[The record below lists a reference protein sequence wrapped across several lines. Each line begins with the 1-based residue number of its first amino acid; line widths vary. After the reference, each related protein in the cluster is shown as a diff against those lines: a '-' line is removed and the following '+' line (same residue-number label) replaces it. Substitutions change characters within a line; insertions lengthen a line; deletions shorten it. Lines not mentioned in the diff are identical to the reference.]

1 MAKTAYGKTPGLL
14 PIFWEF
20 LLIGATSF
28 GGGIIAYEKI
38 LLTEKRRWVSD
49 DAFNAMLAIS
59 QTLPGL
65 NAVNLAILAGD
76 RLRGTL
82 GAIAAACGLLLPGS
96 AFVLV
101 AGLFYLRHADSQLAA
116 LFLAAAAAAATG
128 LLSSVV
134 CKLGGKGFL
143 SPRYLLIA
151 AGSFTLMSFMRVPL
165 HLVLAI
171 VIPVSLYLHRPR
183 RGKGGDAA

>member
-1 MAKTAYGKTPGLL
+1 MQLEAPESRPGLL
-14 PIFWEF
+14 LIFWEF

-38 LLTEKRRWVSD
+38 LLTEKRRWCSD
-49 DAFNAMLAIS
+49 DEFNAMLAIS

-76 RLRGTL
+76 RLRGPW
-82 GAIAAACGLLLPGS
+82 GAMAAAFGLLLPGC
-96 AFVLV
+96 AFVLA
-101 AGLFYLRHADSQLAA
+101 AGLFYLKHSGSQLAV

-134 CKLGGKGFL
+134 CKLGSNRFL
-143 SPRYLLIA
+143 SPRYLLIVIA
-151 AGSFTLMSFMRVPL
+151 AFSLTSLVRLPL
-165 HLVLAI
+165 PLVLAI
-171 VIPVSLYLHRPR
+171 IVPVALFLYRPPR
-183 RGKGGDAA
+183 QKGGDAA